1 MYADRQLVK
10 GVDHVDPGLKQEI
23 YGRYLA
29 AFRKGVF
36 DYVRE
41 DLDPVSHEPVP
52 RKYFS
57 GGVAAIDQ
65 AQIAEVD
72 GALPETFAANLHD
85 TFTVRVNLTTIGG
98 DPDAAVLAEERGW
111 SQPHISASRER
122 IESLLAFE
130 ASLNRFYPT
139 PLTGG
144 WLEAQSDVIVTR
156 IMRLLETRKPRVIT
170 ADTRKFVEA
179 LVIHLLVNSMDGY
192 LQRTDGLADRA
203 DEFEFT
209 FDSLVDG
216 ETLVLRFTDN
226 GTAPAQAEDT
236 AAKQQAMRQQRP
248 RFGGR
253 GQARSYH
260 LPYLLRQ
267 LGRQVPVSLQ
277 ERADG
282 HPGTVTE
289 LRISLTDAAILIDGG
304 DIPAFKDSEEVL
316 ADMLAD
322 GDLPLNVKLW
332 HALEFLDRVRHWVSE
347 ENFVDSDTLDI
358 YRRALTLVEP
368 PRQYDDR
375 NLLRAEAQGG
385 LLHDL
390 YLRQLEVLAEM
401 ADSTQ
406 RLLLMEP
413 EIMLED
419 LETRIL
425 RAHPRVGM
433 LTGTQ
438 YVSVKTKLMK
448 LLSDQNRVQHI
459 YDRIATK
466 YPVREYERTAR
477 TVQLWE
483 KLVPGDRDLVDYLIV
498 LDKDTMPSGV
508 DGMALIPEA
517 RTLVVSEEAFMDAG
531 RRRGEIEVEHVLT
544 EKQILAVTDA
554 ITARRNINFSQARAG
569 LDGLRERMAPIFTE
583 LFGEGS
589 PVPRFA
595 YLRPSPTALVVE
607 MDNDSL
613 LALREAST
621 KEITEKVAA
630 ADIDRDIDL
639 GEEEAAR
646 FRQLREL
653 MQRYPEYIAIN
664 YHDELIAYLTGGV
677 LRTTNVD
684 GLLEYYRRNYQNAL
698 YTLIDATI
706 ADQNLRD
713 ALFQEAR
720 TVLSPLN
727 PRWSKIETA
736 IRGNKALIDRLVDKK
751 ASLIIR
757 NVTGG
762 EVNLDE
768 SMDEVQRMLLEH
780 RAYREAS
787 HELRAVLQFIPPGKM
802 HRLSALEERL
812 DDDIRVRKSAPTL
825 TESIIGSG
833 SGTPTPG
840 IATVRGFART
850 KNDLPL
856 IVQGMG
862 QSVWVRE
869 HEVQH
874 VINSGFT
881 LYTSAGLKTPG
892 SFNALWRRALRGKAV
907 ADEALTVTDVLRE
920 YLPEGRVPERTNV
933 GRFQIVHAPWRT
945 SPDKPDNF
953 FEHVVMPFDEG
964 QFFFGAPAQPDTV
977 DWRFDEDTVFW
988 EGQINGTGLSFIE
1001 QRWPYALNHFLI
1013 VPQRGEHRPQVLT
1026 EQDVRLM
1033 MDIARS
1039 EPLPGFRLAFNSLK
1053 AGASINHLHLHGL
1066 TVPGNTS
1073 ALEQADLVELA
1084 RRDGVT
1090 VKRIEGDIA
1099 RGLYFT
1105 GADPAAAA
1113 ATAYQYI
1120 QRLQDQDIAHTAI
1133 ATPDGLF
1140 VLPVH
1145 GNIITS
1151 YGMTWSFYELMG
1163 FIVNSDT
1170 GRDFSWVREEH
1181 ILAEMKEVVL
1191 SEQEFNDTYRGL
1203 WSREADKAVLTAG
1216 PVYGQQVEIVVRPD
1230 GMRIDG
1236 RTLSNGLPDI
1246 RHDLKHIAFAAVT
1259 GRSSVLDHL
1268 TYGAYSSR
1276 AWDDFTFR
1284 EGIHAGN
1291 LEEIF
1296 VRAMEI
1302 YLAAG
1307 TQTNAQERLAAITA
1321 DLGRPVDELPA
1332 EFAVSLENGS
1342 LFRRV
1347 LDAYAGLDRQLTTE
1361 GEVRV
1366 THRYAPRFLK
1376 PATGDAAMTA
1386 AEHDEQR
1393 ANVARI
1399 YAGMAENFNVTTG
1412 QPMFRDSERVAAMA
1426 GMFSTG
1432 PDGERRAVETDIY
1445 SVALMQLPQA
1455 MRDWL
1460 RDILVADW
1468 LQIFT
1473 ETDEDID
1480 HFIPERDTY
1489 HISVSVVQDLAAR
1502 PDEAVGVLGRPDEG
1516 LTEDQRQRITEDLRR
1531 IIASQDKVTLTPVG
1545 ARLGPD
1551 GTLIFVFEYD
1561 PALYEIRAEAVDAVR
1576 AQNAAFTGRPKP
1588 MVHVTLSR
1596 TLNNPTVTPQMAEMI
1611 ARFRDRYTS
1620 VTNADMGLEG
1630 PVTVTE
1636 LEFSHEKRWM
1646 HTEIG
1651 ASEVIPLG
1659 GSDQAE
1665 LVQFHPFDLLG
1676 LIDLDGKRLK
1686 AAVEA
1691 QEDVNAY
1698 DAPLDEELA
1707 RLGFTREMIIEEI
1720 VSKLEQRRTLDRWAA
1735 TDALEHIL
1743 REVLENAVD
1752 AYMQRADFDDEFMF
1766 GFDVRSH
1773 PRGTVIRFLDN
1784 GTPLFVSET
1793 SEEKR
1798 VQKKVFHNRY
1808 GGKHAGMAIIRHQ
1821 VTTNIDKRA
1830 EVKLIDLSSRFP
1842 GAERKLEF
1850 FTMLEILLPDDGAV
1864 LAEAPVKSGP
1874 GQLTLMFPV
1883 LRRLKIKE
1891 FDKGSQTRV
1900 FSTEAWDYVLKVLPA
1915 EPNGVFVIDNY
1926 ERFRPYLGGLVP
1938 AYQIVR
1944 LLDTFGMYLEEAVV
1958 MEKISGPNLL
1968 EDIRA
1973 AYEAGDMTTV
1983 DRVLS
1988 EFTSLLQEIYD
1999 RGLLMPDVKLVNF
2012 KKHDG
2017 HYRLLDAGI
2026 VLDPAQ
2032 FRDGRGDIETVGE
2045 FFMQRHLE
2053 NLRVLGAVGGYELI
2067 SRYRDAMAA
2076 IGLADGEGFLKK
2088 VGEMPEEM
2096 TPAPMPDISAGIV
2109 RSLHALADVPAEVT
2123 ETADAEDS
2131 AVLSETGRA
2140 GLADE
2145 TPLEE
2150 LGLSRHSERVLR
2162 DRGLTT
2168 LGIIKQ
2174 QHRSGALNDIPGMKS
2189 PLSKVRIEIDGLM
2202 LDLISGTEWSLPAV
2216 AEDIAAEAADE
2227 MVRDEIEAD
2236 PALTRGEKDQA
2247 LLTWQSAVDMLRHYR
2262 NRAVLSLPP
2271 KFTKPGQRGIVMLGH
2286 LHGLPYESQEWL
2298 DGLRY
2303 LDEARNGTDPQKW
2316 QRHVTRW
2323 ENYLNQALD
2332 VEYAGL
2338 LQVIEQDYE
2347 RVKTILTEMTDI
2359 RLAGVE
2365 YSAKEFRD
2373 LMPEAEQMAVLLPQL
2388 LRRLNFQSPEK
2399 RARQLMLFTYGPLV
2413 YAKVTGQAFMR
2424 DVELVP
2430 IDNHFLK
2437 TSVMGDVRKIDAAL
2451 ERARFS
2457 LSPDAKRSYQA
2468 DAQAIIDRRY
2478 RKLRLDRDRHFA
2490 LQVLKHTR
2498 KGQAML
2504 VSLGNLHIDGV
2515 DAILKGRRVLPRAVI
2530 DMKEWEE
2537 KASELFVF
2545 PDRAAADRAVFGAI
2559 PALGG
2564 NDALD
2569 LDAFVLAVSDTYQDH
2584 LRGAWN
2590 GSLRFYVPLSETR
2603 RDIDDF
2609 LVTDPRDGRQ
2619 WVYLAAQT
2627 GSEAGKSEAYL
2638 LRVKEATPTKI
2649 RFDEIMLQRATGFI
2663 PVQTLI
2669 DQGLALPGSAEVIIK
2684 QAERYMRNM
2693 RPVMLALL
2701 SQGIAKPKL
2710 VLGAARN
2717 KFDDDMVFLAVPIV
2731 DPAIPPST
2739 FEGLYVG
2746 MRDNERVYIPMHAAG
2761 DRGPHVLVR
2770 LPRLIK
2776 MTERDL
2782 QGLAGIMAAQTFIG
2796 RRLGAEKIGPAL
2808 AGAGVSLGGDEV
2820 ELDTDRAVDNI
2831 FALDSDQ
2838 TDKAWLRQDLRE
2850 ALISAGYVEDEAMI
2864 ADGLDEKDDEFTELL
2879 RSNGFGRKVAEL
2891 IQQEVR
2897 KSVQRLEDG
2906 QTTFGQRYRTV
2917 KNFLTKIQPM
2927 ADDGDTEAQT
2937 TFVFGFVQRM
2947 EVVAPKKGRR
2957 AADVTERLAH
2967 ELWHVYRNDDRLAD
2981 AFSELRLLEED
2992 LVEEDEDVRGWFN
3005 DPDIGL
3011 EDYVPLLERH
3021 NQELDEEPTA
3031 DPDDPEPDWYSSFAE
3046 DLGQLIFMLTGGNA
3060 DKSYR
3065 ILNAMDR
3072 GLSLPQ
3078 AVGAVLGDERQ
3089 SRGDMAVLVEPPY
3102 LVGITQL
3109 QIADVTR
3116 SMVFDT
3122 FSGRR
3127 LGYLRVLRALNDARI
3142 ILNRGKRIDLKLD
3155 LAVSNLHEQ
3164 SGGDIEEAWLRR
3176 DLNTA
3181 LHSIGVTIDQAVLS
3195 EDGRFPPVTQDD
3207 FVTYF
3212 KKASWWGPVI
3222 DRLEQFRT
3230 DGLIHSYGFTGSF
3243 SRGQYRLGSSKDLD
3257 IALVLRGEPFYANR
3271 LGPVVDF
3278 IEEINSDPGIPVHIT
3293 LTAFGPSYRYS
3304 VRADTLEFDLV
3315 RQPEVV
3321 QYYLDA
3327 GHYRGDRFVRIDG
3340 STADPQNLWRLHA
3353 KLVELGPMPEEQ
3365 LREFLSGVDQAVLA
3379 DVMDAVRR
3387 KLQRDAAFAGRGNEH
3402 LPGYLREFQAR
3413 LIRGRTAADREI
3425 IDRLLNNEDILTV
3438 TDQTPLYNGAPL
3450 TVDNPVAWGNDT
3462 QIFMQPTRSIHLY
3475 PGDLRLKGS
3484 GGANFIKQF
3493 AGTVYPYNVRE
3504 FGARARAIYFGA
3516 NEQNLQKEMTAALSF
3531 AYLMETLWPTEGA
3544 QATNIPLGIKRVKTV
3559 TIGAEPYPVDVYFS
3573 KLAREDEEARTAM
3586 EELLVRQL
3594 GSRRAEYPEDTA
3606 AAFVAFMRPAQML
3619 DMQGSP
3625 LRVGLIRKLLLEDYS
3640 AEHDFDVEVRER
3652 WQQRGQAL
3660 TGLSAEEIARLA
3672 KQRVDDIFGEIMQD
3686 YQPLAVDA
3694 TELITETEG
3703 ASPFAILYQA
3713 TDAYRRRTLVYNAR
3727 AAERFYRDVV
3737 YDLGRYLGALWT
3749 VGGRTDGG
3757 PIEERNV
3764 AIRGNRVVLH
3774 DWDEGFVPNRETVGI
3789 RIEPSAIRNDFGM
3802 MQISTLKTIQ
3812 QLLGVHDRFAD
3823 SAQRYFMEGVTAGSR
3838 RAMEEILMNPGQ
3850 DVLNDI
3856 DRQMLLNDWRRLT
3869 LPRETTTDVSDV
3881 FAAEFLRSVR
3891 ELAQQGE
3898 RVTADQA
3905 VLADPAADA
3914 RLISEIEPIEQ
3925 FARFITDIEDLDAFV
3940 EAPLLEAARTLF
3952 KKGIRTFWTSAN
3964 RKDIAE
3970 GSPAVLMFLYD
3981 ELSPRNKLVSHSVG
3995 QVLDNI
4001 STVVR
4006 IPMDETTTVA
4016 DIHREAMAIV
4026 NRFEAQPMDRSIA
4039 EIIRPGRDQAVTVEE
4054 QDKPPADVRR
4064 LAGVAF
4070 IFGTGNNATVIDAD
4084 GNVRLENGALTELGH
4099 NILKKSRTGEWVFT
4113 GRETLGAKPDRES
4126 GDVSFEDSFSG
4137 PNIARRFA
4145 QTDWAPAFIKTHV
4158 TALPE
4163 GFATHTQLV
4172 DLVRNVPDDENLR
4185 KLRAAGIDVILRTIT
4200 AAVSD
4205 GDAQAISF
4213 VNRLGREIGVAL
4225 AAWLKHYAAE
4235 DWTQNIVLVSGVGE
4249 HFARIEGETDDTNV
4263 FIGGIR
4269 AGVTLGL
4276 AEAGKTEGLRYLDEA
4291 RIQGI
4296 ARGIRR
4302 STMGWEREL
4311 LAARFTEQERS
4322 QLDITDA
4329 APQDALAVG
4338 ISLGGTKIGA
4348 GLISM
4353 DGNILARDEIQWRQ
4367 RYHESSA
4374 GIVEGI
4380 VDRIANLLTA
4390 DAVRNLRKVGIAFA
4404 GPVDRDAGVVGTPFK
4419 APNLPF
4425 ENYPLRQAIRER
4437 LLQKLQDEFGSQVQD
4452 LTIDIY
4458 NDNVAAAIGEQ
4469 SRSGRLNAG
4478 ARDEAMQAS
4487 APKQARV
4494 FDTAE
4499 AVASVFPYA
4508 DVINLPA
4515 LAESG
4520 VVLTGHVN
4528 RVPAQTSLENYV
4540 LKARHQMKIYEGG
4553 TYRGAVPLWEY
4564 SKPGQLVNI
4573 PLEKFT
4579 DARWVLPLH
4588 AQYRPKLTENQGL
4601 VRTLLWLYL
4610 VSRPELQGEKV
4621 VAIGAAEPF
4630 RRTLDEMRA
4639 VFGDYRTFTED
4650 DFGFR
4655 LSQPAYEFTVPVL
4668 TAEQRSAV
4676 ESYLEKFMPITDV
4689 ASDGDAAVLGTDKKG
4704 GIDFNPVNMNLS
4716 EQGDDIPLN
4725 VSPILSSPLGP
4736 IEGIRPV
4743 IIQIVPVTNLP
4754 LLLGLT
4760 DKPSEDAPV
4769 SGADL
4774 LARDPAD
4781 RRALTI
4787 AALDVIVR

>member
-1 MYADRQLVK
+1 MFQIFANKRFVPLRRFCCAVLGAVFACGSLTPPATAQTVPAVILPPVGSMVQTTAAYLPVTMLGLTVRPEDPLQLDFIIDGGQTGLTGEGLRPESAKLINYFLTALTLPEDQLWVNLSPYEKDRIIPDTLSRTEMGRDMLAQDYLLKQLTASLMYPEDELGRRFWDRIIQESYQRYGTTDLPASTFNKIWIIPEYANVYKRDGSVFVVDSHLSVMLEEDYLAAAGHSGETPGDADVLDEATKELIREIMIPAIEREINTGENFAQLRQIFNSMILAVWYKKNLKESLLGQVYADRQLVK

-23 YGRYLA
+23 YDRYLA

-98 DPDAAVLAEERGW
+98 DPDAAELAEERDW
-111 SQPHISASRER
+111 SQPHITASRDR

-144 WLEAQSDVIVTR
+144 WLESESDVIVTR

-170 ADTRKFVEA
+170 SDTRKFVEA
-179 LVIHLLVNSMDGY
+179 LVTHLLVNSMDGY
-192 LQRTDGLADRA
+192 LQRTDGLGNRA

-209 FDSLVDG
+209 FDSQVDG

-260 LPYLLRQ
+260 LPFLLRQ

-282 HPGTVTE
+282 QPGTVTE
-289 LRISLTDAAILIDGG
+289 LRVSLTDSAILIDGG

-322 GDLPLNVKLW
+322 GNLPLNVKLW

-347 ENFVDSDTLDI
+347 GNFVDSDTLDI

-375 NLLRAEAQGG
+375 NLLRAESRGG

-466 YPVREYERTAR
+466 YPMREYERTAR

-531 RRRGEIEVEHVLT
+531 RRRGDIEVEHVLT

-554 ITARRNINFSQARAG
+554 ITARRSINFSQARAG
-569 LDGLRERMAPIFTE
+569 LDGLRERVAPIFTE

-613 LALREAST
+613 LALRESST
-621 KEITEKVAA
+621 REITEKVAA
-630 ADIDRDIDL
+630 ADIDREIDL
-639 GEEEAAR
+639 REEDDAR

-653 MQRYPEYIAIN
+653 LQRYPEYIAIN
-664 YHDELIAYLTGGV
+664 FHDELIAYLTGGV

-713 ALFQEAR
+713 ALLQEAR

-727 PRWSKIETA
+727 PRWSKIEAA

-812 DDDIRVRKSAPTL
+812 DDDIRVRRSTPTL
-825 TESIIGSG
+825 TESIIGN
-833 SGTPTPG
+833 GTGTLTPG

-953 FEHVVMPFDEG
+953 FEHVVMPFDER

-988 EGQINGTGLSFIE
+988 EGQINGTGLTFIE

-1013 VPQRGEHRPQVLT
+1013 VPQRGEHRPQVLN

-1066 TVPGNTS
+1066 TVPGDT
-1073 ALEQADLVELA
+1073 ALEQAGLTTVA
-1084 RRDGVT
+1084 RVKDVIVSRVDGYGA
-1090 VKRIEGDIA
+1090 K
-1099 RGLYFT
+1099 GLFFT
-1105 GADPAAAA
+1105 GETVTATAAAA
-1113 ATAYQYI
+1113 FDYI
-1120 QRLQDQDIAHTAI
+1120 HDLQQADIAHAVI
-1133 ATPDGLF
+1133 ATPRGMY
-1140 VLPVH
+1140 VMPVH
-1145 GNIITS
+1145 GNVITS

-1163 FIVNSDT
+1163 YIVNADA
-1170 GRDFSWVREEH
+1170 GRDLSWVREEH
-1181 ILAEMKEVVL
+1181 ILQEM
-1191 SEQEFNDTYRGL
+1191 
-1203 WSREADKAVLTAG
+1203 
-1216 PVYGQQVEIVVRPD
+1216 
-1230 GMRIDG
+1230 
-1236 RTLSNGLPDI
+1236 
-1246 RHDLKHIAFAAVT
+1246 
-1259 GRSSVLDHL
+1259 
-1268 TYGAYSSR
+1268 
-1276 AWDDFTFR
+1276 
-1284 EGIHAGN
+1284 
-1291 LEEIF
+1291 
-1296 VRAMEI
+1296 
-1302 YLAAG
+1302 
-1307 TQTNAQERLAAITA
+1307 
-1321 DLGRPVDELPA
+1321 
-1332 EFAVSLENGS
+1332 
-1342 LFRRV
+1342 RRV
-1347 LDAYAGLDRQLTTE
+1347 ALTDKEFRATYQVRW
-1361 GEVRV
+1361 GEEDI
-1366 THRYAPRFLK
+1366 AP
-1376 PATGDAAMTA
+1376 ADVAMTA

-1399 YAGMAENFNVTTG
+1399 YAGMADNFNVTTG

-1426 GMFSTG
+1426 GMFPVG
-1432 PDGERRAVETDIY
+1432 PDGERRPVETDIY

-1460 RDILVADW
+1460 RDVLVADW

-1516 LTEDQRQRITEDLRR
+1516 LTEDQRRRITENLRR
-1531 IIASQDKVTLTPVG
+1531 IIASQDQVTLAPVG

-1561 PALYEIRAEAVDAVR
+1561 PVLYEIRAEAVDAVR

-1596 TLNNPTVTPQMAEMI
+1596 TLNNPTVTPGMAEKI
-1611 ARFRDRYTS
+1611 ARFRDRYAS
-1620 VTNADMGLEG
+1620 VKAADMGLEG
-1630 PVTVTE
+1630 PVAVSE

-1651 ASEVIPLG
+1651 ASEVMPLG

-1665 LVQFHPFDLLG
+1665 LAQFHPFDLLG
-1676 LIDLDGKRLK
+1676 LIDLDGQRLK

-1752 AYMQRADFDDEFMF
+1752 AFMQRADFDDEFMF

-1784 GTPLFVSET
+1784 GTPLFVAET

-1798 VQKKVFHNRY
+1798 AQKKVFHNRY
-1808 GGKHAGMAIIRHQ
+1808 GGKHAGMTIIRHQ
-1821 VTTNIDKRA
+1821 VTANIDKNA
-1830 EVKLIDLSSRFP
+1830 EVQLIDLNARFP

-1864 LAEAPVKSGP
+1864 LAEAPVKSEP

-1926 ERFRPYLGGLVP
+1926 ERFRPYMGGLVP

-1944 LLDTFGMYLEEAVV
+1944 LLDTFGLYLEEAVV
-1958 MEKISGPNLL
+1958 MEKISGPNLFD
-1968 EDIRA
+1968 DIRA
-1973 AYEAGDMTTV
+1973 AYEAGDMTAV
-1983 DRVLS
+1983 DRVLG
-1988 EFTSLLQEIYD
+1988 EFTTLLQEIYD

-2012 KKHDG
+2012 KKHEG
-2017 HYRLLDAGI
+2017 HYQLLDAGI

-2045 FFMQRHLE
+2045 FFMQRHME

-2088 VGEMPEEM
+2088 VGEIPEKM
-2096 TPAPMPDISAGIV
+2096 TPAPMPDIAAGIV

-2123 ETADAEDS
+2123 ETAGAEDS

-2140 GLADE
+2140 GLSDE
-2145 TPLEE
+2145 TPLED
-2150 LGLSRHSERVLR
+2150 LGFSRHSERVLR
-2162 DRGLTT
+2162 DHGLTT
-2168 LGIIKQ
+2168 LGVIKE
-2174 QHRSGALNDIPGMKS
+2174 QHRSGVLNDIPGMKS

-2202 LDLISGTEWSLPAV
+2202 LDLISGTEPSLPAV
-2216 AEDIAAEAADE
+2216 AEDFAAEAADE
-2227 MVRDEIEAD
+2227 VVRNEIEAD
-2236 PALTRGEKDQA
+2236 PALTRDEKDQA

-2323 ENYLNQALD
+2323 EEYLNRALD
-2332 VEYAGL
+2332 VQYAGL

-2365 YSAKEFRD
+2365 YSVKEFRD
-2373 LMPEAEQMAVLLPQL
+2373 LMPEAEQMAVFLPQL

-2399 RARQLMLFTYGPLV
+2399 RAQQLMLFTYGPLV

-2478 RKLRLDRDRHFA
+2478 RKLRLDRDQHFA

-2515 DAILKGRRVLPRAVI
+2515 DAILKGRRVMPRAVI
-2530 DMKEWEE
+2530 DMEEWDD
-2537 KASELFVF
+2537 KAPELFARPVRTAV
-2545 PDRAAADRAVFGAI
+2545 DGAVFGTI
-2559 PALGG
+2559 PTLGG

-2569 LDAFVLAVSDTYQDH
+2569 LDAFVLAVSETYQDH

-2590 GSLRFYVPLSETR
+2590 GSLRFYIPLSETR

-2663 PVQTLI
+2663 PVQPVI

-2739 FEGLYVG
+2739 FEGMYVG

-2776 MTERDL
+2776 MTKRDL
-2782 QGLAGIMAAQTFIG
+2782 EGLAGIMAAQTFIG
-2796 RRLGAEKIGPAL
+2796 RRLGADKIGPAL

-2820 ELDTDRAVDNI
+2820 ELDTDRVVDNI
-2831 FALDSDQ
+2831 LALDSDR

-2850 ALISAGYVEDEAMI
+2850 ALQAAGFVED
-2864 ADGLDEKDDEFTELL
+2864 DESPGTFSDD
-2879 RSNGFGRKVAEL
+2879 S
-2891 IQQEVR
+2891 
-2897 KSVQRLEDG
+2897 
-2906 QTTFGQRYRTV
+2906 
-2917 KNFLTKIQPM
+2917 
-2927 ADDGDTEAQT
+2927 
-2937 TFVFGFVQRM
+2937 
-2947 EVVAPKKGRR
+2947 
-2957 AADVTERLAH
+2957 
-2967 ELWHVYRNDDRLAD
+2967 
-2981 AFSELRLLEED
+2981 
-2992 LVEEDEDVRGWFN
+2992 
-3005 DPDIGL
+3005 
-3011 EDYVPLLERH
+3011 
-3021 NQELDEEPTA
+3021 
-3031 DPDDPEPDWYSSFAE
+3031 
-3046 DLGQLIFMLTGGNA
+3046 
-3060 DKSYR
+3060 
-3065 ILNAMDR
+3065 
-3072 GLSLPQ
+3072 
-3078 AVGAVLGDERQ
+3078 
-3089 SRGDMAVLVEPPY
+3089 AVLVEPPY

-3127 LGYLRVLRALNDARI
+3127 LGYLSVLRALNDARI
-3142 ILNRGKRIDLKLD
+3142 ILNRGKRVDLKLD
-3155 LAVSNLHEQ
+3155 LAVSNLREQ
-3164 SGGDIEEAWLRR
+3164 SGGEIEEAWLRR

-3181 LHSIGVTIDQAVLS
+3181 LRSIGVSLDQAVLS
-3195 EDGRFPPVTQDD
+3195 EDGRYPPITQDD

-3212 KKASWWGPVI
+3212 KKASWWGAVI
-3222 DRLEQFRT
+3222 DRLEQFRS

-3278 IEEINSDPGIPVHIT
+3278 IDDINSDPGIPVHIT

-3304 VRADTLEFDLV
+3304 VRLDVLEFDLV

-3321 QYYLDA
+3321 ENYLNA

-3340 STADPQNLWRLHA
+3340 NTADPQSLWRLHS
-3353 KLVELGPMPEEQ
+3353 KLVELGPLPEER
-3365 LREFLSGVDQAVLA
+3365 LRELLGVGDQAVPA

-3387 KLQRDAAFAGRGNEH
+3387 KLQRDEAFSGRGNEH
-3402 LPGYLREFQAR
+3402 LPVYLREFQAR
-3413 LIRGRTAADREI
+3413 LIRGRIAADREI
-3425 IDRLLNNEDILTV
+3425 IGRLLNNEDILTV

-3484 GGANFIKQF
+3484 GGAYLLKQF
-3493 AGTVYPYNVRE
+3493 ADTAYPYNVRE
-3504 FGARARAIYFGA
+3504 FGARARAINFGA

-3559 TIGAEPYPVDVYFS
+3559 SMGGEPYPVDVYFS
-3573 KLAREDEEARTAM
+3573 KLAREDEEARTTM

-3640 AEHDFDVEVRER
+3640 AGHDFDVEVRER
-3652 WQQRGQAL
+3652 WQQRGQPL
-3660 TGLSAEEIARLA
+3660 EELPAEEIARLA
-3672 KQRVDDIFGEIMQD
+3672 KQRVDDIFGEIMLD
-3686 YQPLAVDA
+3686 YQPLAVDV
-3694 TELITETEG
+3694 TELVAETEG
-3703 ASPFAILYQA
+3703 VSPFAILYQA

-3727 AAERFYRDVV
+3727 TAERFYRDVV

-3869 LPRETTTDVSDV
+3869 LPRETTTDISDV

-3905 VLADPAADA
+3905 VLVDPATDT

-3925 FARFITDIEDLDAFV
+3925 FARFVADIEDLDTFV

-4026 NRFEAQPMDRSIA
+4026 NRFDAQSMDRSIA
-4039 EIIRPGRDQAVTVEE
+4039 EIIRPGRDEAVTVED
-4054 QDKPPADVRR
+4054 QDKPPMELRR

-4084 GNVRLENGALTELGH
+4084 GNVRLEGGALTELGH

-4113 GRETLGAKPDRES
+4113 GRETLGAKPDQES

-4172 DLVRNVPDDENLR
+4172 DLVRNVPDEENLR

-4213 VNRLGREIGVAL
+4213 VNRLGREIGMAL

-4235 DWTQNIVLVSGVGE
+4235 NWTQNIVLVSGVGE

-4269 AGVTLGL
+4269 AGVALGL
-4276 AEAGKTEGLRYLDEA
+4276 SEAAKTEGLRHLDEA
-4291 RIQGI
+4291 RIQSI

-4311 LAARFTEQERS
+4311 LAARFTEEERS
-4322 QLDITDA
+4322 QLDKTDA
-4329 APQDALAVG
+4329 TPQDALAVG

-4348 GLISM
+4348 GLISI
-4353 DGNILARDEIQWRQ
+4353 DGNILARDEIRWRQ

-4390 DAVRNLRKVGIAFA
+4390 DTVRNLRKVGIAFA

-4425 ENYPLRQAIRER
+4425 DNYPLRQAIRER
-4437 LLQKLQDEFGSQVQD
+4437 LAQKLSAEFGSRVPD
-4452 LTIDIY
+4452 LIIDIY

-4478 ARDEAMQAS
+4478 ARDEAMPAS
-4487 APKQARV
+4487 VPEQARV
-4494 FDTAE
+4494 FDTVDD
-4499 AVASVFPYA
+4499 VASNFPYA

-4515 LAESG
+4515 LAKSG
-4520 VVLTGHVN
+4520 VVLTSHVD
-4528 RVPAQTSLENYV
+4528 RVPAQTSIENYV
-4540 LKARHQMKIYEGG
+4540 LKARHAMKIYEGG
-4553 TYRGAVPLWEY
+4553 TYRGVVPLWEY
-4564 SKPGQLVNI
+4564 NKPGQLVNI
-4573 PLEKFT
+4573 PLERFT

-4610 VSRPELQGEKV
+4610 VSRPELQGEKI

-4655 LSQPAYEFTVPVL
+4655 LSQPAYEFIVPVL
-4668 TAEQRSAV
+4668 TAEQQAAV
-4676 ESYLEKFMPITDV
+4676 EAYLEKFMPITDD
-4689 ASDGDAAVLGTDKKG
+4689 AADGDGAVLSTDKKG
-4704 GIDFNPVNMNLS
+4704 GIDFNPANMNLS
-4716 EQGDDIPLN
+4716 VEGDDIPLN
-4725 VSPILSSPLGP
+4725 VSPALSTPLGP

-4760 DKPSEDAPV
+4760 DKPAEDMPV

-4781 RRALTI
+4781 RRTLTI
-4787 AALDVIVR
+4787 AALDVVVR